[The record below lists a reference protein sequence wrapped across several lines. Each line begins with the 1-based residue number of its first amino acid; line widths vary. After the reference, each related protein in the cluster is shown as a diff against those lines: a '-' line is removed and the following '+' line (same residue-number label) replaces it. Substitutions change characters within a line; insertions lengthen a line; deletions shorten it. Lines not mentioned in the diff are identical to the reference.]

1 MEYSFSYRERNGSIC
16 LVLSYKIGNRWK
28 QKTKQG
34 FKTQREAK
42 KHQDELL
49 RLASGL

>member
-49 RLASGL
+49 S